1 MTASNQIILPRIPSM
16 PPLLLRAAISR
27 KKAVATP
34 NFPDDVVEV
43 DNVACDPKQLA
54 RYNEVCGFDAH
65 ASTLPAS
72 FLHLFAFR
80 LQMTMML
87 NKNFPL
93 APMGIVH
100 LRNTIRQYRAI
111 SPTETFRIRC
121 RIAEHQLTDKGQE
134 FSFFCEAFVGD
145 KLVWDDLSTY
155 LSRTKS
161 TEKSQKRG
169 QRPEPR
175 NYAQQRE
182 LKIGRNHARS
192 YARASGD
199 FNPIHLHDLSAK
211 LLGFPRMVVH
221 GMWSKAACLAQF
233 PAQSPEKMECR
244 IEFKTPVFLPSTVKL
259 VYEESE
265 SGVEF
270 EMRNAKSDKP
280 HLVGSISAL

>member
-1 MTASNQIILPRIPSM
+1 MTASNQITLPRIPSM

-27 KKAVATP
+27 KKVTATP
-34 NFPDDVVEV
+34 SFPDDVVEV
-43 DNVACDPKQLA
+43 DNVVCDPKQLA
-54 RYNEVCGFDAH
+54 RYSEACGFDA
-65 ASTLPAS
+65 SSTTLPSS
-72 FLHLFAFR
+72 FLHVFAFR
-80 LQMTMML
+80 LQMAMMV

-93 APMGIVH
+93 TPMGMVH
-100 LRNTIRQYRAI
+100 LRNTIRQYRALK
-111 SPTETFRIRC
+111 PGETFRMRC
-121 RIAEHQLTDKGQE
+121 RIADQKSTDKGQE

-145 KLVWDDLSTY
+145 QLVWDDLSTY
-155 LSRTKS
+155 LSRAKS
-161 TEKSQKRG
+161 TSKSQKRE
-169 QRPEPR
+169 QRPAPR
-175 NYAQQRE
+175 RYAEQRE

-233 PAQSPEKMECR
+233 SAQSPEKMECR

-259 VYEESE
+259 AYEESE

-270 EMRNAKSDKP
+270 EMRNAKSEKP